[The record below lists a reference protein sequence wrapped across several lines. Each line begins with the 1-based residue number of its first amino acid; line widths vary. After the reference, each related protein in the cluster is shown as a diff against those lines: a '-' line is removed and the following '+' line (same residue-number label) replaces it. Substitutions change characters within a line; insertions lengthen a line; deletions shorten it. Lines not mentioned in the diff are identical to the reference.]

1 MDITTVLK
9 TIQGYNVDI
18 LTEEKRVL
26 SYITD
31 LLPGDTKDQRRIR
44 SVNIDR
50 ILNSSN
56 SSSNSKPAPELSN
69 LYQLARRA
77 RDLKN
82 NEDMANYYKQ
92 ILLQNPNDW
101 EATLYTLYAAYW
113 TSKIASVETMLRN
126 FYNSQE
132 LILRLINENV
142 SDDTEKMNAVAEVGK
157 IAIELSEHF
166 FAISQ
171 KYYAQNTVENLN
183 KYVLAINARVTLGK

>member
-171 KYYAQNTVENLN
+171 TYSAQNTVEILN
-183 KYVLAINARVTLGK
+183 KYVLAINATVTLGK